1 MLGRAYFAMLLNFV
15 VPVPPALSEVPQRF
29 PTRCLTTLLIE
40 VLEKASEQIK
50 INLTKTKY

>member
-29 PTRCLTTLLIE
+29 PTRCLTTLLFE
-40 VLEKASEQIK
+40 VLEKASEKIQINFK
-50 INLTKTKY
+50 KTKY